1 MKKKSI
7 IMSVLLLMLAVG
19 MSSCSSDDENV
30 FSPVFGEVNVLLIR
44 SDNGKISTGTMFK
57 NGETYNPPHCYIG
70 KGIDYNDKYPTTFY
84 HMGFGTNIKGSDVFD
99 MLTITIKSN
108 QPLSFSNLKAGDTF
122 DSSQFHATAAYTPTW
137 TEAIMRVAT
146 VLSGKVTVVGTRKVG
161 DKSYMTLRLTDLRF
175 DAIDHTCVYAVNGT
189 IEYEIYE

>member
-1 MKKKSI
+1 
-7 IMSVLLLMLAVG
+7 
-19 MSSCSSDDENV
+19 
-30 FSPVFGEVNVLLIR
+30 
-44 SDNGKISTGTMFK
+44 
-57 NGETYNPPHCYIG
+57 
-70 KGIDYNDKYPTTFY
+70 
-84 HMGFGTNIKGSDVFD
+84 MGFGTNIKGSDVFD

-146 VLSGKVTVVGTRKVG
+146 VLSGKVTVVGTRNVG

-175 DAIDHTCVYAVNGT
+175 DAIDHTCVYTVNGT
-189 IEYEIYE
+189 VEYEIWDIQYE